1 MLPHENGGTRVDA
14 TSIEHVINDLEASEV
29 HTSAMKFDIRYV
41 IDRIREGAFVS
52 DQLML
57 PCVNHPDVRCTV
69 ATWLLIHGHK
79 ERVQQ
84 VDVYDAIFDDLS
96 VDLAGSVLTFS
107 SDWSSDNDTIE
118 TDDSLNDFIVQD
130 CEVIVIND
138 MEDDISTI

>member
-1 MLPHENGGTRVDA
+1 MLPHENGGTQVDA
-14 TSIEHVINDLEASEV
+14 TSIEHVVNDLQASEN

-41 IDRIREGAFVS
+41 IDRLREGAFVS

-69 ATWLLIHGHK
+69 ATWLLVHGHK

-84 VDVYDAIFDDLS
+84 VDVYDAIFDNMT
-96 VDLAGSVLTFS
+96 VDLAGSVLS
-107 SDWSSDNDTIE
+107 WSSGNDTIE
-118 TDDSLNDFIVQD
+118 TEDSLNDFIVQD
-130 CEVIVIND
+130 CEIVVIND